1 MDIWVV
7 LAYAAGLLGLYLLGY
22 LLLVPLK
29 TVGRLIG
36 SALLGA
42 VVLLLINFAGQSI
55 GVYIAVNPLTALVT
69 GFLGVPGVALLLG
82 LQLIL

>member
-29 TVGRLIG
+29 TVGRLVL
-36 SALLGA
+36 SALVGA
-42 VVLLLINFAGQSI
+42 IVLLLINFAGQAAGI
-55 GVYIAVNPLTALVT
+55 YIAINPLTALVT
-69 GFLGVPGVALLLG
+69 GFLGVPGVALLLA